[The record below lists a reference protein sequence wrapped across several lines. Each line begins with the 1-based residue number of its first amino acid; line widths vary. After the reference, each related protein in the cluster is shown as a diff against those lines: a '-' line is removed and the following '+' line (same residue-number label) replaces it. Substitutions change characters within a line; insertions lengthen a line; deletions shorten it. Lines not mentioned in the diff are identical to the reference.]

1 MERTRAQILSL
12 ALTLLALLNPDIA
25 SAQGLESSETIEAIV
40 GTPVREEEAEAEA
53 DAGKVMAAIDN
64 TADNI
69 SIVRKTTVLERLD
82 IVFLADAAM
91 IEGGPP
97 DAIQAKLAEHE
108 DEITQLRE
116 EIEGN
121 AMLFHAID
129 SRQVLMRNILA
140 VEFKDNT
147 AVIYAAAKRAQ

>member
-1 MERTRAQILSL
+1 MERTRAQILSS